1 VMRGHKEHKLGQRA
15 SQVGEL
21 HFDKVRLPA
30 SAMLG
35 TEGRGFHI
43 MMSVLEKGRV
53 GIGALSVGITQA
65 ALDASVA
72 QAKTRRQFGQAI
84 ANFQSIQF
92 MLADMAKDV
101 EAGRLLV
108 RNAAMKID
116 AGLAATVAASMAKCF
131 ASDAAVAHTSN
142 AVQIFGGSGTIRGYE
157 VERLFRD
164 AKITQIYEGSNQIQR
179 VVIARNLMA

>member
-1 VMRGHKEHKLGQRA
+1 
-15 SQVGEL
+15 
-21 HFDKVRLPA
+21 
-30 SAMLG
+30 
-35 TEGRGFHI
+35 
-43 MMSVLEKGRV
+43 
-53 GIGALSVGITQA
+53 
-65 ALDASVA
+65 
-72 QAKTRRQFGQAI
+72 
-84 ANFQSIQF
+84 
-92 MLADMAKDV
+92 MAKDV

-116 AGLAATVAASMAKCF
+116 AGLTATTAASMAKCF

-164 AKITQIYEGSNQIQR
+164 AKITQIYEGSNQIQQ